1 MGVFQGAIDEML
13 GGAFRGHGID
23 GIANAGQSGW
33 VFLQE
38 GIGDHELD
46 VRGSVLTC

>member
-1 MGVFQGAIDEML
+1 MGVFRGAIDEIL
-13 GGAFRGHGID
+13 GVAFRGHGID
-23 GIANAGQSGW
+23 GIANAGQLGW
-33 VFLQE
+33 GFLQE